1 MLTID
6 QTIEYLDKTIAE
18 YLLAGNTVGLKHIQT
33 TAGTMMAAAQ
43 ANGDTDTANRFRIVA
58 AHAANKIEELDSNDD

>member
-6 QTIEYLDKTIAE
+6 QTIEYLDTTIAE

-33 TAGTMMAAAQ
+33 AAGVMMAAAQ
-43 ANGDTDTANRFRIVA
+43 TNGDKDTANRFRIVA
-58 AHAANKIEELDSNDD
+58 AHAANKIEELGSNDD